1 MQEIQTDQGE
11 PFVNYLPPTWDE
23 WFIKMMYLV
32 AEKSKDQKTKIGA
45 LLVRNKRLISVGY
58 NGLPVGCN
66 DTVPERLVRPEK
78 YSWFEHGE
86 RNAIYAA
93 AKFGIDTDGTTMYT
107 NGTPCTDC
115 ARAVIQAGVVKVIV
129 HKPYE
134 DLSSMAAR
142 QKSDQSQWK
151 GHNDKSQAMF
161 REAGVELVIFD
172 KPVGAHAYFDGKKYA
187 V

>member
-1 MQEIQTDQGE
+1 MFEDLTDYGE
-11 PFVNYLPPTWDE
+11 PFKDYVPPSWDE

-32 AEKSKDQKTKIGA
+32 AEKSKDPKTKIGA

-58 NGLPVGCN
+58 NGLPVGCD
-66 DTVPERLVRPEK
+66 DTVEERNIRPEK
-78 YSWFEHGE
+78 YSWYEHGE
-86 RNAIYAA
+86 RTSVYAT
-93 AKFGIDTDGTTMYT
+93 AKFGIDTDGTIMYT

-172 KPVGAHAYFDGKKYA
+172 KLVGAYAYFDGKRYK